1 MASTNPFQHADDD
14 YTDGINDTQGEQQR
28 RRKHGRGVDR
38 SERVVRKRTR
48 GSSRKFRVTEKER
61 NMISG
66 LPDFEGLKP
75 YLLFLSVPAV
85 VVLMITLTGGGWPK
99 PILYS
104 IALGLGLVVAISA
117 FRGVELVMACM
128 LFYLPFSKLY
138 VVPLAPGVNGTNML
152 ILLGLFAAILR
163 AMDKRQKIADWP
175 TGTWLVVA
183 FGVITSLSA
192 ITVSL
197 VPGGRTF
204 LIYNELLSYKAW
216 IDQFIFYFI
225 VLTCVRNVEGAK
237 RCVIYMLIGSM
248 LVVLFSVPEMLEKMG
263 RSTIEKSRIEGPH
276 MQSNNFGGFVAY
288 TLLPL
293 VAVFVVYI
301 KDLRAWLLTP
311 YFLLTAKVLIT
322 TFSRGAYLAMV
333 AGGLMA
339 GWFKG
344 KGFLA
349 FWATLA
355 LCFLLVFPSLIPE
368 SIVARMDIGT
378 DEVVSSSASPEDKLD
393 KSSSTRLV
401 MWRAAA
407 KMILEDPV
415 FGKGFKGFPFVKDDY
430 VEVPVE
436 ESDPHSMYLY
446 IGSQMGLPALAL
458 FVLILGY
465 SFWLGRHLSQHE
477 TDKFIRAIGIGGASA
492 TACYAVVCIFG
503 SRAVSLNFTAYFWAY
518 LVVMQVIK
526 QKQIEVTE
534 KLVEKK
540 PRTSAFKQPASSRSR
555 AVNDSGLDEDELFS
569 DADQDSAATG
579 NARRRTS
586 SARKGPSRGA
596 AAHHAREQFDN
607 SADPSEVVKSR
618 DRSKRRAKRAAR
630 GFFRKLS

>member
-1 MASTNPFQHADDD
+1 
-14 YTDGINDTQGEQQR
+14 
-28 RRKHGRGVDR
+28 V
-38 SERVVRKRTR
+38 
-48 GSSRKFRVTEKER
+48 
-61 NMISG
+61 
-66 LPDFEGLKP
+66 
-75 YLLFLSVPAV
+75 
-85 VVLMITLTGGGWPK
+85 
-99 PILYS
+99 
-104 IALGLGLVVAISA
+104 
-117 FRGVELVMACM
+117 
-128 LFYLPFSKLY
+128 
-138 VVPLAPGVNGTNML
+138 
-152 ILLGLFAAILR
+152 
-163 AMDKRQKIADWP
+163 
-175 TGTWLVVA
+175 
-183 FGVITSLSA
+183 
-192 ITVSL
+192 
-197 VPGGRTF
+197 
-204 LIYNELLSYKAW
+204 
-216 IDQFIFYFI
+216 
-225 VLTCVRNVEGAK
+225 AK
-237 RCVIYMLIGSM
+237 RCVVYMLIGSM

-311 YFLLTAKVLIT
+311 YFLITAKVLIT

-344 KGFLA
+344 RGFLA
-349 FWATLA
+349 FWVTLA

-368 SIVARMDIGT
+368 SIVARMGVST
-378 DEVVSSSASPEDKLD
+378 DEVVSSSASAEDKLD

-407 KMILEDPV
+407 KMIVEDPV
-415 FGKGFKGFPFVKDDY
+415 FGKGFKGFPLVKDDY
-430 VEVPVE
+430 VEIPVE

-458 FVLILGY
+458 FLLILGY

-526 QKQIEVTE
+526 QKQTE
-534 KLVEKK
+534 LTESLVEKK

-555 AVNDSGLDEDELFS
+555 AANDSGLDDDVVFS
-569 DADQDSAATG
+569 GADADSAPTG
-579 NARRRTS
+579 DTRKRTS

-596 AAHHAREQFDN
+596 AAHQAREQLDD
-607 SADPSEVVKSR
+607 SADASEVVKSQK
-618 DRSKRRAKRAAR
+618 RSQRRAKRAAR

>member
-14 YTDGINDTQGEQQR
+14 YTDGIDDADGEQQG
-28 RRKHGRGVDR
+28 RRKHGRGANR
-38 SERVVRKRTR
+38 AERVARKRSR
-48 GSSRKFRVTEKER
+48 GSNRKFRETEQER

-66 LPDFEGLKP
+66 WPALEGLKP
-75 YLLFLSVPAV
+75 VLLFLSVPAV
-85 VVLMITLTGGGWPK
+85 LVLLITLTGGGWPK

-128 LFYLPFSKLY
+128 LLYLPFSKLY
-138 VVPLAPGVNGTNML
+138 VVPMAPGVNGTNML
-152 ILLGLFAAILR
+152 ILLGLFAAVLR

-175 TGTWLVVA
+175 PGTWLVVA
-183 FGVITSLSA
+183 FCIVSALSA
-192 ITVSL
+192 ITISL
-197 VPGGRTF
+197 VPGGRTY

-225 VLTCVRNVEGAK
+225 VLTCVRSVEVAK
-237 RCVIYMLIGSM
+237 RCVVYMLIGSM

-311 YFLLTAKVLIT
+311 YFLITAKVLIT

-344 KGFLA
+344 RGFLA
-349 FWATLA
+349 FWVTLA

-368 SIVARMDIGT
+368 SIVARMGVST
-378 DEVVSSSASPEDKLD
+378 DEVVSSSASAEDKLD

-407 KMILEDPV
+407 KMIVEDPV
-415 FGKGFKGFPFVKDDY
+415 FGKGFKGFPLVKDDY
-430 VEVPVE
+430 VEIPVE

-458 FVLILGY
+458 FLLILGY

-526 QKQIEVTE
+526 QKQTE
-534 KLVEKK
+534 LTESLVEKK

-555 AVNDSGLDEDELFS
+555 AANDSGLDDDVVFS
-569 DADQDSAATG
+569 GADADSAPTG
-579 NARRRTS
+579 DTRKRTS

-596 AAHHAREQFDN
+596 AAHQAREQLDD
-607 SADPSEVVKSR
+607 SADASEVVKSQK
-618 DRSKRRAKRAAR
+618 RSQRRAKRAAR